1 MLWKLSLTRLK
12 SRQRDYAIL
21 FSGLLFAAA
30 IFYMFLTIA
39 ANPHFITTN
48 LKLSKQVLSL
58 AFGLGAVLLSLITLV
73 YIVYANGFLL
83 SMRQRDYGMYMMLGA
98 RSSKIG
104 RLIFSETLVVG
115 SLATV
120 LGIAAGVGLTEL
132 VARLI
137 VHQLGLAIHHFSP
150 FYPLAALLT
159 LTFFLVL
166 FFLAALWNRYKLGK
180 SQVINLLREQTR
192 PGKLRVN
199 PVLKTIE
206 AVLGIALLSTGYW
219 AMANYQKLM
228 TTSIIIGF
236 FTIVIGSY
244 LVFDSLFAAGIA
256 ILQKANFKYK
266 NLRIFTLGQLRFRIS
281 SYTKILAT
289 ISWLFAMAL
298 GAITVG
304 LRFDS
309 LTDQALESTYYDAA
323 VISSPAVKKQLKQ
336 LPVTSQVTLSYKRD
350 KQNKLY
356 FPQAELQSGHYKY
369 QQFYLKRASKLTGL
383 KRLRPLTSKLA
394 KRTTSN

>member
-21 FSGLLFAAA
+21 FSGLLFAVA

-137 VHQLGLAIHHFSP
+137 VHQLGLSIHHFSP

-383 KRLRPLTSKLA
+383 KRLRPLASKLA

>member
-137 VHQLGLAIHHFSP
+137 VHQLGLSIHHFSP

-383 KRLRPLTSKLA
+383 KRLRPLASKLA

>member
-137 VHQLGLAIHHFSP
+137 VHQLGLSIHHFSP
-150 FYPLAALLT
+150 LYPLAALLT

-383 KRLRPLTSKLA
+383 KRLRPLASKLA

>member
-21 FSGLLFAAA
+21 FSGLLFAVA

-137 VHQLGLAIHHFSP
+137 VHQLGLSIHHFSP

-180 SQVINLLREQTR
+180 SQVIHLLREQTR

-266 NLRIFTLGQLRFRIS
+266 NLRIFTLGQQGSCVFGSAATPRF
-281 SYTKILAT
+281 
-289 ISWLFAMAL
+289 WLLFP
-298 GAITVG
+298 G
-304 LRFDS
+304 S
-309 LTDQALESTYYDAA
+309 LPWL
-323 VISSPAVKKQLKQ
+323 
-336 LPVTSQVTLSYKRD
+336 
-350 KQNKLY
+350 
-356 FPQAELQSGHYKY
+356 
-369 QQFYLKRASKLTGL
+369 
-383 KRLRPLTSKLA
+383 
-394 KRTTSN
+394 